1 MVGRTIVWMTAAA
14 SLLWG
19 AAESLEVTADRFT
32 HLEKEQKA
40 IFEGH
45 AHAAQGKSRIDA
57 RKFIVNFDKEGNAR
71 VYQAIGGVRFEI
83 VKAPDRHIKGSCE
96 RLVYR
101 VDEDSY
107 RLIGHAYV
115 NDLVNKRIMKGEEIY
130 LDNKKGLATAKSG
143 KKGPVKFVFPMK
155 DATGKKKKKGKH

>member
-1 MVGRTIVWMTAAA
+1 MLQRTVWWMTAAA

-19 AAESLEVTADRFT
+19 AENLEVTADRFT

-45 AHAAQGKSRIDA
+45 AHATQGKSRIDA
-57 RKFIVNFDKEGNAR
+57 RKFIVNFDKDGNAR
-71 VYQAIGGVRFEI
+71 VYQAISGVRFEI
-83 VKAPDRHIKGSCE
+83 VKAPDRHIKGSCD

-101 VDEDSY
+101 VAEDTY

-115 NDLVNKRIMKGEEIY
+115 NDLVNKRVMKGQEIY

-155 DATGKKKKKGKH
+155 DATGKKKKGKR

>member
-1 MVGRTIVWMTAAA
+1 MLRRTVWWMTAAA
-14 SLLWG
+14 SLLWS
-19 AAESLEVTADRFT
+19 AENLEVTADRFT

-45 AHAAQGKSRIDA
+45 AHATQGKSRIDA
-57 RKFIVNFDKEGNAR
+57 RKFIVNFDKDGNAR
-71 VYQAIGGVRFEI
+71 VYQAIDGVRFEI
-83 VKAPDRHIKGSCE
+83 VKMPDRHIKGSCD

-101 VDEDSY
+101 VAEDTY

-115 NDLVNKRIMKGEEIY
+115 NDLVNKRVMKGQEIY

-155 DATGKKKKKGKH
+155 EATGKKKKGKR